1 MIKSLY
7 IENYALLEKVMIN
20 FEGGFTCISGETG
33 AGKSIILDAL
43 SLVLGKRA
51 DCLPALDISRKST
64 IEGIFVLKD
73 FHKLFFE
80 NYDID
85 FEYETIIRREI
96 SPKGRSRTFINDTP
110 VLLQTLSLFS
120 KQILEMYSQGE
131 TIILKDEYSKFQL
144 IDQLSNSQQYLA
156 NYRKDF
162 LLLNELKKDLEVIK
176 GQGSLSA
183 TELDFLEFQYKELN
197 DANIYKGEKE
207 DIEDKINLLENIDGI
222 SNAIYEGKDLLNNE
236 QGVINYLQIIKRKLV
251 ESKSLPELEDR
262 LESVI
267 IELTDID
274 NEFSNIGE
282 SLNTNPEELL
292 EINKR
297 LDLINSLLQK
307 HRLSFD
313 EQLIKLKDDF
323 HTRIELSSSF
333 TVLLDEKL
341 KLIDEKLKDLEV
353 SASLLKINR
362 LKILPK
368 IKTEVESVLK
378 KLGMPYAQF
387 EIQILENKQYHING
401 NCSVLFNF
409 SANRG
414 NDMQELSKVASGGEL
429 SRLMLAIKHISAK
442 NSNVQTLIFD
452 EIDSGVSGEIAS
464 LMGEMM
470 SEISSSNQL
479 IAISHL
485 PQIASRADT
494 HLKVIKTTNKDKT
507 TSSVVELD
515 NESRIKEIA
524 KLLSGKRLT
533 QAAIDNAV
541 ELLNQ

>member
-1 MIKSLY
+1 
-7 IENYALLEKVMIN
+7 
-20 FEGGFTCISGETG
+20 
-33 AGKSIILDAL
+33 
-43 SLVLGKRA
+43 
-51 DCLPALDISRKST
+51 
-64 IEGIFVLKD
+64 
-73 FHKLFFE
+73 HKLFFE

-282 SLNTNPEELL
+282 SLN
-292 EINKR
+292 
-297 LDLINSLLQK
+297 
-307 HRLSFD
+307 
-313 EQLIKLKDDF
+313 
-323 HTRIELSSSF
+323 
-333 TVLLDEKL
+333 
-341 KLIDEKLKDLEV
+341 
-353 SASLLKINR
+353 
-362 LKILPK
+362 
-368 IKTEVESVLK
+368 
-378 KLGMPYAQF
+378 
-387 EIQILENKQYHING
+387 
-401 NCSVLFNF
+401 
-409 SANRG
+409 
-414 NDMQELSKVASGGEL
+414 
-429 SRLMLAIKHISAK
+429 
-442 NSNVQTLIFD
+442 
-452 EIDSGVSGEIAS
+452 
-464 LMGEMM
+464 
-470 SEISSSNQL
+470 
-479 IAISHL
+479 
-485 PQIASRADT
+485 
-494 HLKVIKTTNKDKT
+494 
-507 TSSVVELD
+507 
-515 NESRIKEIA
+515 
-524 KLLSGKRLT
+524 
-533 QAAIDNAV
+533 
-541 ELLNQ
+541 